1 MTGLAVTAH
10 GGEDWKITPETPE
23 TPGKLSE
30 TLKNARCF
38 SGVSPQLTPGTP
50 VGASVS
56 ALLGTLEGLGVSISA
71 TPDGNLRIEP
81 AALVVPELLEEIR
94 RHKTELLNGLRSAS
108 PAPLLGS
115 SGHEQQQLPRLPGPV
130 ASMVAAAASDQ
141 IKGGAVLPS
150 GLVTDLSG
158 YVLAWAAAYLTGE
171 QAQALAHLTEA
182 RSAWRPA

>member
-1 MTGLAVTAH
+1 VSGLAAH
-10 GGEDWKITPETPE
+10 GGEYRKITPETPVIPE
-23 TPGKLSE
+23 RLSDTRAPPRGLLRGYEIQTPGS
-30 TLKNARCF
+30 
-38 SGVSPQLTPGTP
+38 
-50 VGASVS
+50 ASVS

-81 AALVVPELLEEIR
+81 VSLVAPELLEEIR

-108 PAPLLGS
+108 PAPLLVS

-150 GLVTDLSG
+150 GLVTDLCG
-158 YVLAWAAAYLTGE
+158 YVLSWAAAYLTGE
-171 QAQALAHLTEA
+171 QSQALARLMEA
-182 RSAWRPA
+182 RAVWNRA